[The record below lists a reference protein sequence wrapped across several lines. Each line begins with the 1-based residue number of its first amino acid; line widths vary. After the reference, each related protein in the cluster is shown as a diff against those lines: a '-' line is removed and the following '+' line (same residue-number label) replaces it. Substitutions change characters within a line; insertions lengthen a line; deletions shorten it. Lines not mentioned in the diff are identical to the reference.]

1 MVKVNKKKPGFS
13 ALGKGET
20 TESIE
25 TSVIQKLFKR
35 FSHTFTQLEKKMN
48 AENINSHVK
57 ISKYVSR
64 VLYSC
69 FITTLFTVTYHV
81 YKDNEF
87 ERHYNQQLVSNFN
100 AQLDN
105 AFYRYFAMLH
115 GIKAVFSMSPDM
127 TLNQWTPY
135 AQQILY
141 PKRYPGIHS
150 IAVIKPVYKKDI
162 AAFLE
167 QDRKQ
172 NSRNLKVIS
181 PADYTLD
188 ELGIIQY
195 AASRVSKSGEGLNVR
210 QYKSTRQA
218 LDYSRDENKTKMI
231 SVKHLNG
238 EDQEKFKPVFVI
250 YAPIYHANMPIDT
263 PLSRRQNFYGWVAT
277 PIYIRELFQN
287 VLKSNPDF
295 KKLRVTLTL
304 NQENPIDFPIT
315 PLSSQKLT
323 VFNQTFHKTISG
335 LTFQIHTGYY
345 YPGLTLYGG
354 RLTLPGSVITVLL
367 IAFIISL
374 LVTAFFWSVLTMR
387 QRALDL
393 ANRMTTNLFHQEQKY
408 RTLIQNAPG
417 VIFSCTPKRNWRMDY
432 LSEQFQEITG
442 YDPVEFLNNTRRYIE
457 IIHPDDIL
465 KVEKTIG
472 LKPHPNHEYFLD
484 YRLIHKNGSIRW
496 MHERAKVV
504 RLPHTQELHLMG
516 YFFDVTAQKEKES
529 EYRNLV
535 NALESAVNGV
545 AFINENGFHLR
556 INEAYSDIMDANA
569 QELQYKSFF
578 ELLSSRD
585 QEKLRAL
592 IANGFEDKDRA
603 LLNVEACT
611 LEGKTIYL
619 SLVIVPAYSDDLTKK
634 MTGFYVFAKDMSN
647 EARREK
653 QLSEA
658 VKAAEAANQTK
669 STFLATMS
677 HELRTPLNA
686 IIGYSDMLLED
697 AQENEDDMIVGDLTK
712 INNSGRHLLSIIN
725 DILDVSKLEA
735 GKMTVHLETF
745 DIKEISKAILDIIYP
760 AAKKNN
766 NKVILNLPDDIGE
779 MYSDLTKLRQM
790 LFNLL
795 SNACKFT
802 KDGTVTIDVKA
813 SSKGNREFVSFVI
826 SDSGIGIT
834 DEQMAK
840 LFQPFSQADSSTT
853 RNFGGTGLGLT
864 ITKKFSEI
872 LGGKII
878 VTSKTGVG
886 TKFTLVLPR
895 NTRQNS
901 ADEYNGNK
909 KSKGQ
914 SAA

>member
-1 MVKVNKKKPGFS
+1 MEGINKKNKLGVS
-13 ALGKGET
+13 ALSTGET
-20 TESIE
+20 TENVKLSM
-25 TSVIQKLFKR
+25 IQKLFKR
-35 FSHTFTQLEKKMN
+35 FSNGFTQLEKRLN
-48 AENINSHVK
+48 TENIDSHLK

-64 VLYSC
+64 VLYGC
-69 FITTLFTVTYHV
+69 LITTLITTSYHV

-87 ERHYNQQLVSNFN
+87 ERHYNQQLISTFN
-100 AQLDN
+100 SQLDN

-115 GIKAVFSMSPDM
+115 GIKAVFSMSPNIS
-127 TLNQWTPY
+127 LKEWTPY

-150 IAVIKPVYKKDI
+150 ISIIMPVYKKDL

-167 QDRKQ
+167 QDRQQ
-172 NSRNLKVIS
+172 NARNLELVS
-181 PADYTLD
+181 PEDYNRD
-188 ELGIIQY
+188 ELAIIQY
-195 AASRVSKSGEGLNVR
+195 AASNTSKSWEGLNVR

-218 LDYSRDENKTKMI
+218 LDNSRDENKTKMTYVNRLR
-231 SVKHLNG
+231 SEENQKA
-238 EDQEKFKPVFVI
+238 KPAFVI
-250 YAPIYHANMPIDT
+250 YTPIYHANTPISNA
-263 PLSRRQNFYGWVAT
+263 LSRRQNFYGWVAA
-277 PIYIRELFQN
+277 PIYIKDLFQN
-287 VLKSNPDF
+287 LLKTDPDF
-295 KKLRVTLTL
+295 KKIHMRITVD
-304 NQENPIDFPIT
+304 QEDSEGFHIT
-315 PLSSQKLT
+315 PLSNQEHT
-323 VFNQTFHKTISG
+323 VFNQTLTKTIAG
-335 LTFQIHTGYY
+335 LTFQVHTGYY

-354 RLTLPGSVITVLL
+354 KLTLPASLITVLL
-367 IAFIISL
+367 ISLVISL

-393 ANRMTTNLFHQEQKY
+393 ANRMTTDLFRQEQKY

-417 VIFSCTPKRNWRMDY
+417 VIFSCIPERNWRMDY
-432 LSEQFQEITG
+432 LSGQFKEITG
-442 YDPVEFLNNTRRYIE
+442 YPPSEFLNNTRRYIE

-465 KVEKTIG
+465 KIEKTIG
-472 LKPHPNHEYFLD
+472 LKPQLSHEYFLD
-484 YRLIHKNGSIRW
+484 YRLIHKNGSVRW

-504 RLPHTQELHLMG
+504 RLSHTKELHLMG
-516 YFFDVTAQKEKES
+516 YFFDVTEQKEKES

-556 INEAYSDIMDANA
+556 INEAYSDIMDGNA

-578 ELLSSRD
+578 ELLSERD
-585 QEKLRAL
+585 QEKLRNI
-592 IANGFEDKDRA
+592 IANGFEDKERA
-603 LLNVEACT
+603 LLNVEART
-611 LEGKTIYL
+611 LEGKTLYL
-619 SLVIVPAYSDDLTKK
+619 SLVIVPAYSDDVTKK
-634 MTGFYVFAKDMSN
+634 MIGFYIFAKDMSN
-647 EARREK
+647 EARREN

-697 AQENEDDMIVGDLTK
+697 AQDSGDNMIVGDLKK
-712 INNSGRHLLSIIN
+712 INNSGRHLLSLIN

-735 GKMTVHLETF
+735 GKMTIHLETF
-745 DIKEISKAILDIIYP
+745 DIKEISETLLDIIYP

-766 NKVILNLPDDIGE
+766 NKVVLNLPDDIGE
-779 MYSDLTKLRQM
+779 IYSDLTKLRQM
-790 LFNLL
+790 VFNLL

-802 KDGTVTIDVKA
+802 KDGTVTFDVKA
-813 SSKGNREFVSFVI
+813 SSKGNREFVFFAVA
-826 SDSGIGIT
+826 DSGIGIT

-872 LGGKII
+872 LGGEII
-878 VTSKTGVG
+878 VTSKAGVG
-886 TKFTLVLPR
+886 TTFTLVLPR
-895 NTRQNS
+895 NTRQNV
-901 ADEYNGNK
+901 ADEYNEG
-909 KSKGQ
+909 KGQ